1 MYLFEQYG
9 MEGEE
14 QFNFSSLKDL
24 NFPLHFHRA
33 YEIIIVEK
41 GEMSIT
47 IEERNYHLTA
57 NEAVF
62 IFPNQLH
69 KLFTPEQSVCRV
81 LIFSPELIG
90 HFFSSYKG
98 SAPEDN
104 RFTVTEI
111 PEKQALSSV
120 YAQKAVLYRY
130 CDKLIRSTTF
140 ETIKVSSKRKIIQNV
155 LLYIDNHYQDD
166 CTLKDV
172 TKAIQYDY
180 AYVSKVF
187 YIYTNLT
194 FTTYINRYRLTQ
206 ATYLLLNTEK
216 SVSDIAQTCGYKT
229 LRTFN
234 RNFKEL
240 KNVSPSVFRE
250 ENKDYGKKT

>member
-41 GEMSIT
+41 GEMVIT
-47 IEERNYHLTA
+47 IEESDYSLKA

-69 KLFTPEQSVCRV
+69 KLSTVDQSICSV

-90 HFFSSYKG
+90 HFFSSYK
-98 SAPEDN
+98 SSVPEDN
-104 RFTVTEI
+104 RITVTKL
-111 PEKQALSSV
+111 PERKALTSV
-120 YAQKAVLYRY
+120 YAQKALLYGY
-130 CDKLIRSTTF
+130 CDQLIRSTSF
-140 ETIKVSSKRKIIQNV
+140 ESKKVSPKRKIIQNV
-155 LLYIDNHYQDD
+155 LVYIDDHYQEE

-180 AYVSKVF
+180 AYVSKLF
-187 YIYTNLT
+187 YSYTNLT
-194 FTTYINRYRLTQ
+194 FTTYLNRYRLTQ
-206 ATYLLLNTEK
+206 AT
-216 SVSDIAQTCGYKT
+216 
-229 LRTFN
+229 
-234 RNFKEL
+234 
-240 KNVSPSVFRE
+240 
-250 ENKDYGKKT
+250 